1 SDLPPPKTSIQETV
15 DSVQFWSDIDTT
27 FIIKG
32 ITKGL
37 QTINDVTPS
46 YEYWGPWIGKESR
59 HGNALYNTEFR
70 KRPQVDA
77 NEYGEPV
84 PEELLK
90 SLLQDEKVSVIRR
103 LCRQMGIRPEGSAM
117 DMIVRMR
124 EKSVSKGP
132 FDLAYEKVF
141 GTSGGWVLGACP
153 HGVVYAIKSLL
164 RSESPRDYVDLLR
177 SFKHRPNIIIADIA
191 HLIASHGNKTQRNFF
206 YPNEG
211 RLAAPDD
218 NNIALSKTKEPI
230 FEINFQHHLRAE
242 DQEINPTSGSS
253 EHYALFDWFHEGNT
267 KNEVESLRNIS
278 LLKEFSG
285 IIDSQILEQ
294 RFSSLKRD
302 LYFLN
307 QMLPATHMFVF
318 RLLIHLQN
326 QHCNKRVMDKQMK
339 AFGGSCCL
347 NEYGQLSFHNQ
358 YSMRETIPYQ
368 YRNTDV
374 LLPNEQ
380 FDDQFLN
387 PTEPFNLP
395 VSEGIPDHN
404 MHATLDSLDSL
415 LLQTNNINSD
425 ARDCRLQIVEDIC
438 RHALDSFS
446 ELSSENIQNLQHNL
460 KYAQAILFRRA
471 ELNRYVI
478 QLQGNTNYCGL
489 CCINKALGPTED
501 ANFPV
506 SIEEMDL
513 VADLLWIGMAQNP
526 ALGVITKLE
535 ELREKEGFYSMEV
548 IEAVLQRHSTECV
561 RIHASVIHALS
572 PEEFISSIQ
581 SLSSSI
587 IFIIH
592 PAHSEHWLTMKY
604 DEADFILIDSKKPY
618 LTHMSS
624 SKALEYIRRNSQGN
638 GAVFLLRNT
647 SRQSKLS
654 EASEKEKGKVSV
666 GRDYGSEYDELS
678 NTTKVIFETVLK
690 YLL

>member
-1 SDLPPPKTSIQETV
+1 MKLISRQ
-15 DSVQFWSDIDTT
+15 Q
-27 FIIKG
+27 
-32 ITKGL
+32 
-37 QTINDVTPS
+37 NS
-46 YEYWGPWIGKESR
+46 YFKKENFEQR
-59 HGNALYNTEFR
+59 N
-70 KRPQVDA
+70 V
-77 NEYGEPV
+77 
-84 PEELLK
+84 
-90 SLLQDEKVSVIRR
+90 
-103 LCRQMGIRPEGSAM
+103 CRS
-117 DMIVRMR
+117 
-124 EKSVSKGP
+124 
-132 FDLAYEKVF
+132 
-141 GTSGGWVLGACP
+141 GWVLGACP

-177 SFKHRPNIIIADIA
+177 SFKHRPNIRIADIA

-206 YPNEG
+206 YPIEG
-211 RLAAPDD
+211 RLAAAHA
-218 NNIALSKTKEPI
+218 NNIAL
-230 FEINFQHHLRAE
+230 
-242 DQEINPTSGSS
+242 

-278 LLKEFSG
+278 LLKGFSG

-339 AFGGSCCL
+339 AFGGSYCL

-395 VSEGIPDHN
+395 VN
-404 MHATLDSLDSL
+404 SLDSL

-425 ARDCRLQIVEDIC
+425 ATDCRLQIVEDIC

-446 ELSSENIQNLQHNL
+446 ELLSENIQNLQHNL
-460 KYAQAILFRRA
+460 KYAQAILFRSA
-471 ELNRYVI
+471 ELNRRRQVFVHNIEGYVI

-489 CCINKALGPTED
+489 CCINNALGPTED

-526 ALGVITKLE
+526 ALGVLTKLE

-587 IFIIH
+587 IFSIH
-592 PAHSEHWLTMKY
+592 PTHSEHWLTMKY

-638 GAVFLLRNT
+638 GALFLLRNT
-647 SRQSKLS
+647 SRQSQLS

-666 GRDYGSEYDELS
+666 GRDYGSKYDELS